1 MTASIRPQ
9 VGLGLGLALALLTA
23 CHASTSDGSGSPTA
37 KSGKGADAP
46 SEADAPA
53 DSAAPADSSETPE
66 TPETPPTPKPPGP
79 PERGADELH
88 QLEGLAES
96 VLIGEFG
103 EPTRESEFTMSECC
117 DEFDIE
123 LRNTYPQH
131 AGHDD
136 VVIRRRDWDYDGYTL
151 TVWLHEVDGAWK
163 VLETIRYRDDVE
175 F

>member
-9 VGLGLGLALALLTA
+9 VGLGLALALALLTA
-23 CHASTSDGSGSPTA
+23 CHASTSDGSGSPAA

-46 SEADAPA
+46 SEAD
-53 DSAAPADSSETPE
+53 APADSSETPE

-123 LRNTYPQH
+123 LRNTYPEH

-163 VLETIRYRDDVE
+163 VLETSRYRDDVE